1 MLGRL
6 KWLADRLIEPL
17 RVDDDLENFRLSIP
31 EVQTTTVEG
40 DIGWNKRPPA
50 TLQCPRC
57 ENDIYQAGGMDPIDC
72 PRCVAEFTR
81 QEFPELELL
90 TLHCPICKDRMRHGR
105 RHPKAFDI
113 PEWATCRSCH
123 YHWEFDHF

>member
-17 RVDDDLENFRLSIP
+17 RTDDDLENFRLSIP
-31 EVQTTTVEG
+31 EAQTTTVEG
-40 DIGWNKRPPA
+40 AVGWNKRPPA
-50 TLQCPRC
+50 TLQCPQC
-57 ENDIYQAGGMDPIDC
+57 ENEIYQADGMDPIDC

-81 QEFPELELL
+81 HEFPDLELL
-90 TLHCPICKDRMRHGR
+90 ALHCPVCKGQMRHGR
-105 RHPKAFDI
+105 RHPRAFDI